1 MLVLCLF
8 WFVIAPFYKGKI
20 CLSRGVT
27 TDLETG
33 RDWPS
38 GLEQDALSVLLCTP
52 LYCALSAGHSDIVD
66 SVSGGDGE
74 FVGFIHLLP
83 KSRVVEDLPVV
94 PDLGQSDVPENL

>member
-1 MLVLCLF
+1 M
-8 WFVIAPFYKGKI
+8 
-20 CLSRGVT
+20 
-27 TDLETG
+27 DLETG

-66 SVSGGDGE
+66 SVS
-74 FVGFIHLLP
+74 P